1 MPELHLQRAG
11 HLPPLVQTI
20 REGGARLVIWNY
32 RIGDLHPRDLDAL
45 LQVFPPLWGPLR
57 VPGFDSSEKLVGSE
71 PVAFELW
78 YDGLYEV
85 SPTYARID
93 GKRVDSKVWLEA
105 GRHTVSVSGNGQRVI
120 VRDAGYQDRINL
132 PPEPED
138 WRFFGRYGYD
148 F

>member
-1 MPELHLQRAG
+1 MADPSRTA
-11 HLPPLVQTI
+11 
-20 REGGARLVIWNY
+20 
-32 RIGDLHPRDLDAL
+32 
-45 LQVFPPLWGPLR
+45 
-57 VPGFDSSEKLVGSE
+57 SVG
-71 PVAFELW
+71 
-78 YDGLYEV
+78 DGLDGLKRVGLPASAHQRHEV